1 MLKDH
6 NFSLFVTWPW
16 FLRQTFVLP
25 IYNLVSKQTVLKYHG
40 LFPSIWY
47 SSLALATSL
56 SSFWWRP
63 LRHTTHSLCV
73 LHDKQRRAK
82 AGLLLPSLT
91 RTHSFGTAKTLAI
104 WFSWKNRKLSFYLLT
119 FHFIPS
125 DTEKLSSL
133 FNWPWVEGGTLG
145 SIIVLVTAGYFRNSA

>member
-40 LFPSIWY
+40 LFPLIIFKPSPCYFVIIVLVAP
-47 SSLALATSL
+47 SPSHNTL
-56 SSFWWRP
+56 
-63 LRHTTHSLCV
+63 SLCV
-73 LHDKQRRAK
+73 AWQIEKGQSWTTVAFVNEDAFIR
-82 AGLLLPSLT
+82 
-91 RTHSFGTAKTLAI
+91 TAKTLAI
-104 WFSWKNRKLSFYLLT
+104 RFSWKNRKVSFFLLT

-133 FNWPWVEGGTLG
+133 FNWPCVEGGTLG